1 MGIIIFIFNIIL
13 AINFITETSIQSLSE
28 KVDLTLYLKDNVT
41 NTQVEKIIGETK
53 LLNGVVN
60 VEYTSKEEALRKI
73 KASYPNIYESFE
85 KYDLK
90 NPLPASISIRTKSP
104 DYHQSI
110 EDFFKGSNLSTH
122 ITNISNNEQNSDQEK
137 SIISSVAKNLKKI
150 TDISHQIIFWLIII
164 FITGGTL
171 IMFNTIQMTIHDR
184 RKEINIMRL
193 VGAKISFIHLPFIIE
208 AIIYA
213 IAAVLFNI
221 ILLSI
226 LSNQISIDG
235 ISLQAFSKNLNLS
248 SLLIFE
254 LIITIILAICS
265 STLAV
270 HNYLKKPVA

>member
-1 MGIIIFIFNIIL
+1 MGIIIFIFNVIL

-41 NTQVEKIIGETK
+41 NTQVEKIVNETK
-53 LLNGVVN
+53 LLDGVVN
-60 VEYTSKEEALRKI
+60 VEFTSKEEALQKI

-110 EDFFKGSNLSTH
+110 EDFFKGSSLSTY
-122 ITNISNNEQNSDQEK
+122 ISNINASEQANDQEK

-193 VGAKISFIHLPFIIE
+193 VGARIAFIHLPFIIE
-208 AIIYA
+208 AMIYA
-213 IAAVLFNI
+213 ILAVLFNI
-221 ILLSI
+221 ILLMI

-235 ISLQAFSKNLNLS
+235 ITLQAFSKNLNLT
-248 SLLIFE
+248 SLTIFE
-254 LIITIILAICS
+254 LATTIILAICS

-270 HNYLKKPVA
+270 NNYLKKPVA

>member
-41 NTQVEKIIGETK
+41 NTQVEKIVNETK
-53 LLNGVVN
+53 LLDGVVN
-60 VEYTSKEEALRKI
+60 VEFTSKEEALQKI
-73 KASYPNIYESFE
+73 KASYPNIYESYE

-90 NPLPASISIRTKSP
+90 NPLPASVSIRTKSP

-110 EDFFKGSNLSTH
+110 EDFFKGSSLSAH
-122 ITNISNNEQNSDQEK
+122 ISNINASEQNSDQEK

-193 VGAKISFIHLPFIIE
+193 VGARIAFIHLPFIIE
-208 AIIYA
+208 AVIYA
-213 IAAVLFNI
+213 ILAVLFNI
-221 ILLSI
+221 VLLVI
-226 LSNQISIDG
+226 LSNQISIEG
-235 ISLQAFSKNLNLS
+235 ITLQAFSKNLNLT
-248 SLLIFE
+248 SLTIFE